1 MSYLRSIPLG
11 PSPLWDMVLALFL
24 DAGNRNLHTFFT
36 TFHWQPPQLC
46 PSVSTAQGHLL
57 WGPSQVIQAQ
67 PPSAAPMLPMGTFMQ
82 PSLAHRCKCSWSQ
95 GCLLSNTWHEKAP
108 KKPPS
113 TRIPRV
119 ESGYNQPLPNVHSH
133 QILSRTISIY
143 PQVTTLWSLWV
154 PVIQKTSLIAVRC
167 GSLLLWK
174 AASRFHQGVLLLSFF
189 HVHLLSWTKERNSI
203 VHSTPKNSLQR
214 KFTFSEISSLS
225 PRAVEVITASQYG
238 YVLTSCEKVCV
249 LFLFGI
255 HGHF

>member
-119 ESGYNQPLPNVHSH
+119 ESVKPAP
-133 QILSRTISIY
+133 
-143 PQVTTLWSLWV
+143 PQCTFA
-154 PVIQKTSLIAVRC
+154 P
-167 GSLLLWK
+167 
-174 AASRFHQGVLLLSFF
+174 
-189 HVHLLSWTKERNSI
+189 NSI
-203 VHSTPKNSLQR
+203 QNYFNLSSGNNSVEPLSPSNPENFPHCS
-214 KFTFSEISSLS
+214 KMWKSSLVKSCLPIS
-225 PRAVEVITASQYG
+225 PRSPLA
-238 YVLTSCEKVCV
+238 V
-249 LFLFGI
+249 LFPCSSPVMDKGAKF
-255 HGHF
+255 HSAFHS